1 MKGKKKVI
9 IGIIAAVVVVGI
21 VVAVVLGMRR
31 GKSDKTINVG
41 NATES
46 DEMSSW
52 RTTATT
58 IPTTTTAAIIPII
71 TFFLPFI

>member
-41 NATES
+41 NATE
-46 DEMSSW
+46 
-52 RTTATT
+52 
-58 IPTTTTAAIIPII
+58 
-71 TFFLPFI
+71 

>member
-31 GKSDKTINVG
+31 GNQTKQL
-41 NATES
+41 
-46 DEMSSW
+46 MSAMQQSQT
-52 RTTATT
+52 R
-58 IPTTTTAAIIPII
+58 
-71 TFFLPFI
+71 